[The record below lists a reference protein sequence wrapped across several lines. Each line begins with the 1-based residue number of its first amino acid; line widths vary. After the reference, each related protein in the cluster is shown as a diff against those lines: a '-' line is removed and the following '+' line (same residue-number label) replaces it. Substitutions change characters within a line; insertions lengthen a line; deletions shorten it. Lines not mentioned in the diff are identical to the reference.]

1 MAHVHEKH
9 AVTKTGDAQGDT
21 AAPLIATTPSL
32 NHGWRNGRPKQPAPD
47 LFNHRAAPSLRG
59 HAAAR
64 PAHAITQRPLMLSAS
79 CTRSPRARQR
89 RGSRPESV
97 GW

>member
-64 PAHAITQRPLMLSAS
+64 PAHAITQRPLDGCGIRVLTQGPS
-79 CTRSPRARQR
+79 RARR
-89 RGSRPESV
+89 RGGGRA
-97 GW
+97 